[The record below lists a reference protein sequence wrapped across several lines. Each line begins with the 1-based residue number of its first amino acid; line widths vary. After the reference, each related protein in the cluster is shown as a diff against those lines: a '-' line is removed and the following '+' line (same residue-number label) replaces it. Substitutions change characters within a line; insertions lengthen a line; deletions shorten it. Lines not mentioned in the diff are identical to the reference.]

1 MMQRPITEQ
10 FRLGQKFPING
21 EVYELRRIC
30 KDGKRLVFIKGL
42 GVPNYSFVVMVA
54 ATGEYWQYKM
64 RCAGRAAMGNLIDY
78 IEKRAV
84 TCAAM
89 GKVEGV
95 GNDVQ
100 M

>member
-1 MMQRPITEQ
+1 
-10 FRLGQKFPING
+10 
-21 EVYELRRIC
+21 VYELRRIC

-78 IEKRAV
+78 IEKRSV

-95 GNDVQ
+95 GDEKAFCDND
-100 M
+100 